1 MNSTLKKQSSFNFID
16 EKQIFLLDTKL
27 EECVV
32 CLTVSSQ
39 NQIILNCLHKV
50 CIDCYNQIISDKK
63 LLQKCPICRRDIFEN
78 LDHILYESMDNVVNI
93 PYAINAGDAGDAGD
107 AINAGNA
114 GNAVNSE
121 SFYDLEGYGNI
132 ENNCLCTWYNFFITF
147 KNILLFVFIL
157 GVSILLIVLLGL
169 IEKALYK

>member
-16 EKQIFLLDTKL
+16 EKQNFLLGTKL

-32 CLTVSSQ
+32 CLTISSQ

-50 CIDCYNQIISDKK
+50 CVDCYNQIISDKK

-93 PYAINAGDAGDAGD
+93 PDAT
-107 AINAGNA
+107 NAGNA
-114 GNAVNSE
+114 GDATNVMNATNAVNSE

-157 GVSILLIVLLGL
+157 GVLILLIVLLGL